1 MLELTYDCG
10 TLSAKIRKV
19 ASSKCILNYN
29 YSETPHNRT
38 PSRPNKMSRLEDFLL
53 SRGYSYIRN
62 SRIGTISHVTFLG
75 ESGIEGVW
83 FREVSLF

>member
-1 MLELTYDCG
+1 MLELTSDCG
-10 TLSAKIRKV
+10 TLSPKIRKV

-38 PSRPNKMSRLEDFLL
+38 PSGPNKMSRLEDFLL

-62 SRIGTISHVTFLG
+62 SRIVTFLG